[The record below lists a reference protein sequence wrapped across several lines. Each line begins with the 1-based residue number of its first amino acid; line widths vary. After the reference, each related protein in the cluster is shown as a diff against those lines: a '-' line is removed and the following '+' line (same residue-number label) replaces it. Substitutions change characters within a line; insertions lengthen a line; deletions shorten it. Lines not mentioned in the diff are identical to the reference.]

1 MRPPCVTFN
10 VKFCWLAKA
19 LKVLAQVPKSN
30 IRMCSALNDANF
42 TLCLT
47 GSQEPWGHAWLVRGG
62 EDVLFPWYRPKRWW
76 TFWSRS
82 KRTFMRRSPVE
93 RGRSGRP
100 CLLHSLGVG
109 HWFTYPQQPQGED
122 LAGRRII
129 WCHRVIDGYM
139 YLVKRNNVH
148 PMWYYYLKWCCI
160 STDCLNLVYKSGIC
174 LIKIVL
180 LIKLS

>member
-1 MRPPCVTFN
+1 MFFLDIISTQCWFSLKYNHNHVLKLLTINEKAPIAKRNIVLQPPCIIFN

-82 KRTFMRRSPVE
+82 RRTFMRRSPVE
-93 RGRSGRP
+93 WGRSGRP

-122 LAGRRII
+122 LAGRR
-129 WCHRVIDGYM
+129 
-139 YLVKRNNVH
+139 N
-148 PMWYYYLKWCCI
+148 
-160 STDCLNLVYKSGIC
+160 
-174 LIKIVL
+174 IV
-180 LIKLS
+180 

>member
-1 MRPPCVTFN
+1 MPLKLFDMFSLDIISTQCWFSLKYNHNHVLKLWQLMKKHQLPKEILSCGPLNCVTFN

-82 KRTFMRRSPVE
+82 RRTFMRRSPVE
-93 RGRSGRP
+93 WGRSGRP

-122 LAGRRII
+122 LAGRR
-129 WCHRVIDGYM
+129 
-139 YLVKRNNVH
+139 N
-148 PMWYYYLKWCCI
+148 
-160 STDCLNLVYKSGIC
+160 
-174 LIKIVL
+174 IV
-180 LIKLS
+180 

>member
-1 MRPPCVTFN
+1 MFFLDIISTQCWFSLKYNHNHVLKLLTINEKAPIAKRNIVLQPPCIIFN

-30 IRMCSALNDANF
+30 VRMCSALNDANF

-82 KRTFMRRSPVE
+82 RRTFMRRSPVE

-109 HWFTYPQQPQGED
+109 
-122 LAGRRII
+122 L
-129 WCHRVIDGYM
+129 
-139 YLVKRNNVH
+139 
-148 PMWYYYLKWCCI
+148 
-160 STDCLNLVYKSGIC
+160 
-174 LIKIVL
+174 
-180 LIKLS
+180 